1 MKCLQVIKDLEVF
14 FYKNIS
20 DEQNKGDNEMD
31 NKGLI
36 RELFPFEKPLTSRF
50 RKKYV
55 ETLALGILQYC
66 YKEKYDGF
74 EVHDAPDISDGN
86 KLIGIEVTEAVSDE
100 QAQIQGEFVKYRLES
115 RTEEK
120 ERRKRIIEE
129 NGASVNQLGLTY
141 PVKNGDDEKQIFQN
155 AIRKKME
162 KLESYRIQG
171 YQKVGLYVF
180 YDEPP
185 IPVKLEELKDYF
197 DEAMNGYNDK
207 YDIIYFVHSFGLIEY
222 DVLTDEV
229 QVIPIERSIYNKLRY
244 DARVK
249 IGI

>member
-1 MKCLQVIKDLEVF
+1 MDDKSLMDLL
-14 FYKNIS
+14 YTLK
-20 DEQNKGDNEMD
+20 
-31 NKGLI
+31 
-36 RELFPFEKPLTSRF
+36 KPLTSRF

-100 QAQIQGEFVKYRLES
+100 QAQIEGEFVKYRLES

-162 KLESYRIQG
+162 KLEAYRTQG
-171 YQKVGLYVF
+171 YQKVGLFVF

>member
-1 MKCLQVIKDLEVF
+1 M
-14 FYKNIS
+14 S
-20 DEQNKGDNEMD
+20 NKE
-31 NKGLI
+31 LI
-36 RELFPFEKPLTSRF
+36 GELIPFEKPLTSRF

-55 ETLALGILQYC
+55 ETLALGILQYS

-100 QAQIQGEFVKYRLES
+100 QAQIEGEFVKYRLES

-162 KLESYRIQG
+162 KLESYRTQG
-171 YQKVGLYVF
+171 YQKVGLFVF

-185 IPVKLEELKDYF
+185 IPVKLEDLKDYF
-197 DEAMNGYNDK
+197 DEAMTGYNDK

-222 DVLTDEV
+222 DVLTGEV
-229 QVIPIERSIYNKLRY
+229 QVRPIERSIYNKLRY
-244 DARVK
+244 VARVK
-249 IGI
+249 IEV

>member
-1 MKCLQVIKDLEVF
+1 
-14 FYKNIS
+14 
-20 DEQNKGDNEMD
+20 MD
-31 NKGLI
+31 DKSLMDQ
-36 RELFPFEKPLTSRF
+36 LYTLKKPLTSRF

-100 QAQIQGEFVKYRLES
+100 QAQIEGEFVKYRLES

-162 KLESYRIQG
+162 KLESYRTQG
-171 YQKVGLYVF
+171 YQKVGLFVF

>member
-1 MKCLQVIKDLEVF
+1 MDDKSLMDLL
-14 FYKNIS
+14 YTLK
-20 DEQNKGDNEMD
+20 
-31 NKGLI
+31 
-36 RELFPFEKPLTSRF
+36 KPLTSRF

-162 KLESYRIQG
+162 KLEAYRTQG
-171 YQKVGLYVF
+171 YQKVGLFVF

>member
-1 MKCLQVIKDLEVF
+1 
-14 FYKNIS
+14 
-20 DEQNKGDNEMD
+20 MD
-31 NKGLI
+31 NKELI
-36 RELFPFEKPLTSRF
+36 EELFPAVRPMTSRF

-100 QAQIQGEFVKYRLES
+100 QAQIEGEFVKCRLES

-141 PVKNGDDEKQIFQN
+141 PVKNGDDEKQIFQK

-162 KLESYRIQG
+162 KLESYRTQG
-171 YQKVGLYVF
+171 YQKVGLFVF

-185 IPVKLEELKDYF
+185 IPVKLEELKNYF

-222 DVLTDEV
+222 DVLTAEV

>member
-1 MKCLQVIKDLEVF
+1 MDDKSLMDLL
-14 FYKNIS
+14 YTLK
-20 DEQNKGDNEMD
+20 
-31 NKGLI
+31 
-36 RELFPFEKPLTSRF
+36 KPLTSRF

-100 QAQIQGEFVKYRLES
+100 QAQIEGEFVKYRLES

-162 KLESYRIQG
+162 KLEAYRTQG
-171 YQKVGLYVF
+171 YQKVGLFVF

-222 DVLTDEV
+222 DILTDEV

-249 IGI
+249 IEV

>member
-1 MKCLQVIKDLEVF
+1 M
-14 FYKNIS
+14 S
-20 DEQNKGDNEMD
+20 NKE
-31 NKGLI
+31 LI
-36 RELFPFEKPLTSRF
+36 GELFPFEKPLTSRF

-86 KLIGIEVTEAVSDE
+86 KLIGIEVTEAISDE

-115 RTEEK
+115 KSEEK
-120 ERRKRIIEE
+120 GRRKRVIEN
-129 NGASVNQLGLTY
+129 NGASVNKLGLTY

-162 KLESYRIQG
+162 KLESYRTQG
-171 YQKVGLYVF
+171 YQKVGLLVF

-197 DEAMNGYNDK
+197 DEAMD
-207 YDIIYFVHSFGLIEY
+207 
-222 DVLTDEV
+222 
-229 QVIPIERSIYNKLRY
+229 
-244 DARVK
+244 
-249 IGI
+249 

>member
-1 MKCLQVIKDLEVF
+1 M
-14 FYKNIS
+14 S
-20 DEQNKGDNEMD
+20 NKE
-31 NKGLI
+31 LI
-36 RELFPFEKPLTSRF
+36 GELIPFEKPLTSRF

-74 EVHDAPDISDGN
+74 EVHDSPDISDGN

-100 QAQIQGEFVKYRLES
+100 QAQIEGEFVKYRLES

-155 AIRKKME
+155 AIRKKMK
-162 KLESYRIQG
+162 KLASYRNQG
-171 YQKVGLYVF
+171 YQKVGLLVF

-185 IPVKLEELKDYF
+185 IPIKFEYIKDYF

-249 IGI
+249 IEV

>member
-1 MKCLQVIKDLEVF
+1 
-14 FYKNIS
+14 
-20 DEQNKGDNEMD
+20 MD

-55 ETLALGILQYC
+55 GTLALGILQYC

-100 QAQIQGEFVKYRLES
+100 QAQIKGEFVKYRLES

-129 NGASVNQLGLTY
+129 NGAIVNQLGLTY

-162 KLESYRIQG
+162 KLESYRI
-171 YQKVGLYVF
+171 
-180 YDEPP
+180 
-185 IPVKLEELKDYF
+185 
-197 DEAMNGYNDK
+197 
-207 YDIIYFVHSFGLIEY
+207 
-222 DVLTDEV
+222 
-229 QVIPIERSIYNKLRY
+229 
-244 DARVK
+244 
-249 IGI
+249 

>member
-1 MKCLQVIKDLEVF
+1 
-14 FYKNIS
+14 
-20 DEQNKGDNEMD
+20 MD

-36 RELFPFEKPLTSRF
+36 TELFPFEKPLTSRF
-50 RKKYV
+50 RKRYV

-66 YKEKYDGF
+66 YKDKYAGF
-74 EVHDAPDISDGN
+74 EIHDAPDISDGN

-100 QAQIQGEFVKYRLES
+100 QAQIQGEFVKYRLEDKAEQ
-115 RTEEK
+115 R
-120 ERRKRIIEE
+120 ERRKRIIEN
-129 NGASVNQLGLTY
+129 NGASVNEFGLTY

-155 AIRKKME
+155 AVKKKME
-162 KLESYRIQG
+162 KLKLYRNQG
-171 YQKVGLYVF
+171 YQKVGLLVF

-185 IPVKLEELKDYF
+185 IPVKLEDLKYYF
-197 DEAMNGYNDK
+197 DEVMDGYKDK

-229 QVIPIERSIYNKLRY
+229 QVIPIERSIYNRLKY

-249 IGI
+249 IGV

>member
-1 MKCLQVIKDLEVF
+1 
-14 FYKNIS
+14 
-20 DEQNKGDNEMD
+20 MD
-31 NKGLI
+31 DKSLMDQ
-36 RELFPFEKPLTSRF
+36 LYTLKKPLTSRF

-100 QAQIQGEFVKYRLES
+100 QAQIEGEFVKYRLES

-129 NGASVNQLGLTY
+129 NGAIVNQLGLTY

-162 KLESYRIQG
+162 KLESYRTQG

-222 DVLTDEV
+222 DILTDEV

-249 IGI
+249 TEN

>member
-1 MKCLQVIKDLEVF
+1 
-14 FYKNIS
+14 
-20 DEQNKGDNEMD
+20 MD
-31 NKGLI
+31 NKELI
-36 RELFPFEKPLTSRF
+36 EELFPAVRPLTSRF

-55 ETLALGILQYC
+55 ETLALGILKYC
-66 YKEKYDGF
+66 YKEKYAGY

-86 KLIGIEVTEAVSDE
+86 KLVGIEVTEAVSDE

-115 RTEEK
+115 RPEKK
-120 ERRKRIIEE
+120 ERRKRIIE
-129 NGASVNQLGLTY
+129 NNRASVNELGLTY

-162 KLESYRIQG
+162 KLESYRTQG
-171 YQKVGLYVF
+171 YQKVGLFVF

-185 IPVKLEELKDYF
+185 IPVKLEDLKDYF
-197 DEAMNGYNDK
+197 DEVMNGYNDK

-222 DVLTDEV
+222 DILTDEV

-249 IGI
+249 IEV

>member
-1 MKCLQVIKDLEVF
+1 MDDKSLMDLL
-14 FYKNIS
+14 YTLK
-20 DEQNKGDNEMD
+20 
-31 NKGLI
+31 
-36 RELFPFEKPLTSRF
+36 KPLTSRF

-100 QAQIQGEFVKYRLES
+100 QAQIEGEFVKYRLES

-162 KLESYRIQG
+162 KLEAYRTQG
-171 YQKVGLYVF
+171 YQKVGLFVF

-185 IPVKLEELKDYF
+185 IPVKLEDLKDYF
-197 DEAMNGYNDK
+197 DEVMNGYNDK

-222 DVLTDEV
+222 DVLTGEI
-229 QVIPIERSIYNKLRY
+229 QVIPIEESIYNKLRY

-249 IGI
+249 IEV

>member
-1 MKCLQVIKDLEVF
+1 
-14 FYKNIS
+14 
-20 DEQNKGDNEMD
+20 MD
-31 NKGLI
+31 DKSLMDQ
-36 RELFPFEKPLTSRF
+36 LYTLKKPLTSRF

-100 QAQIQGEFVKYRLES
+100 QAQIEGEFVKYRLES

-162 KLESYRIQG
+162 KLESYRTQG
-171 YQKVGLYVF
+171 YQKVGLFVF

-249 IGI
+249 IEV

>member
-1 MKCLQVIKDLEVF
+1 
-14 FYKNIS
+14 
-20 DEQNKGDNEMD
+20 MD
-31 NKGLI
+31 NKELI
-36 RELFPFEKPLTSRF
+36 EELFPAVRPLTSRF

-66 YKEKYDGF
+66 YKEKYAGY

-100 QAQIQGEFVKYRLES
+100 QAQIEGEFVKYRLES

-162 KLESYRIQG
+162 KLKSYRTQG
-171 YQKVGLYVF
+171 YQKVGLFVF

-185 IPVKLEELKDYF
+185 IPVKLEDLKDYF
-197 DEAMNGYNDK
+197 DEVMNGYNDK

-222 DVLTDEV
+222 DILTDEV
-229 QVIPIERSIYNKLRY
+229 QVRPIERSIYNKLRY

>member
-1 MKCLQVIKDLEVF
+1 MYD
-14 FYKNIS
+14 
-20 DEQNKGDNEMD
+20 GDYIER
-31 NKGLI
+31 L
-36 RELFPFEKPLTSRF
+36 LTFEKPLTSRF

-74 EVHDAPDISDGN
+74 EVHDSPDISDGN

-100 QAQIQGEFVKYRLES
+100 QAQIEGEFVKYRLES

-155 AIRKKME
+155 AIYPNLSNPFME
-162 KLESYRIQG
+162 KTYFPRIPIDYQRRNPMQG
-171 YQKVGLYVF
+171 RR
-180 YDEPP
+180 
-185 IPVKLEELKDYF
+185 
-197 DEAMNGYNDK
+197 
-207 YDIIYFVHSFGLIEY
+207 FVHSGN
-222 DVLTDEV
+222 LTAAAVYPDNHGAGD
-229 QVIPIERSIYNKLRY
+229 P
-244 DARVK
+244 
-249 IGI
+249 

>member
-1 MKCLQVIKDLEVF
+1 
-14 FYKNIS
+14 
-20 DEQNKGDNEMD
+20 MD
-31 NKGLI
+31 DKSLMDQ
-36 RELFPFEKPLTSRF
+36 LYTLKKPLTSRF

-100 QAQIQGEFVKYRLES
+100 QAQIEGEFVKYRLES

-162 KLESYRIQG
+162 KLEAYRTQG
-171 YQKVGLYVF
+171 YQKVGLFVF